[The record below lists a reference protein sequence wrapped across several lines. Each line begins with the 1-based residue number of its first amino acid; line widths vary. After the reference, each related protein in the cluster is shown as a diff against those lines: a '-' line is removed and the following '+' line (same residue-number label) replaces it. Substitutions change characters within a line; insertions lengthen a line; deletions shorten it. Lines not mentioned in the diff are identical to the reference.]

1 MTTRASTP
9 NPARWAIFVS
19 GQGSNA
25 AELIDARDEHEIALM
40 VSSKALAPA
49 LLRARRAGIETVIIG
64 ARVNW
69 SELLQILEQKRITHI
84 FLAGFMK
91 VIPVEFLEKW
101 KGLIVNIHPSLLP
114 EYPGM
119 QSISRAYMDQ
129 KPVGVTTHHVTS
141 EVDGGEIILQ
151 SPVMTMAE
159 QMQFTLDE
167 VQFRTHLREH
177 ELVQMTME
185 KLG

>member
-25 AELIDARDEHEIALM
+25 AELIDARDENEIVVM
-40 VSSKALAPA
+40 VSSKAHAPA
-49 LLRARRAGIETVIIG
+49 LLRARRAGIETVITG
-64 ARVNW
+64 PKVDWA
-69 SELLQILEQKRITHI
+69 ELLQILEQKKITHI

-91 VIPVEFLEKW
+91 VIPAEFLEKW
-101 KGLIVNIHPSLLP
+101 KGLIVNVHPSLLP
-114 EYPGM
+114 EYPGV
-119 QSISRAYMDQ
+119 QSISRAYQDQ
-129 KPVGVTTHHVTS
+129 KPVGVTTHHVTC
-141 EVDGGEIILQ
+141 EVDGGEIIFQ

-159 QMQFTLDE
+159 QRQLSLDE

-177 ELVQMTME
+177 ELVKMTME